1 MKIQVQGTNVDLPA
15 GLSQEITVRVK
26 RAFERFSTSVRRVEI
41 VVNDENGPR
50 GGTDT
55 RCRVTVFGDGEEPIV
70 VTGRGESAGHAAVTT
85 IRRAQRAVSERADR
99 RANHRASA

>member
-15 GLSQEITVRVK
+15 GLNQEITVRAK

-55 RCRVTVFGDGEEPIV
+55 RCLLNLG
-70 VTGRGESAGHAAVTT
+70 
-85 IRRAQRAVSERADR
+85 AVS
-99 RANHRASA
+99 HRPDEYQHTPLAAPT